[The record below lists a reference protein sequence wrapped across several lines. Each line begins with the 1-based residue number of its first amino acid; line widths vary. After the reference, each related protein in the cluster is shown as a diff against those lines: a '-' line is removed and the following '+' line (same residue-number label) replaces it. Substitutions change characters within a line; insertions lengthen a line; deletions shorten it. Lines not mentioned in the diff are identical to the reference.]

1 MTDFNAAMRKAAN
14 LTRAYNLVEATR
26 VIQDALAGRRP
37 AASGD
42 QATNPLPLALPKP
55 EKALAKGNDDA
66 SASAPKFEAASVDIA
81 AQRPGNAATAPAKR
95 QRKPLGEIV
104 RILREGRLLA
114 PRLLER
120 AEQRPEIKTPSGA
133 QYLTRTFS
141 STAGVRSYKLYIP
154 ANSGRQPRG
163 LIVMLHGCNQN
174 PDDFAAGT
182 AMNDLA
188 EMNGLLVA
196 YPHQTRANN
205 PSACW
210 NWFRP
215 KDQMRGR
222 GEPAILAGIARELAS
237 EFNLGRKRTFVAGLS
252 AGGAMAMVMA
262 ETYPD
267 VFGAVGIHSGLDYQ
281 SASDVA
287 SAFAAMRGSRS
298 PQVVSPQPDKFTV
311 RTIVFHGASDRTV
324 NPSNADRISA
334 RLRLS
339 AAPHTISKTQRC
351 DGYSRVTFGPEK
363 APPLETWSV
372 DNLGHAWSGGNSAG
386 SFTDERGPD
395 ASAEMVR
402 FFLESE

>member
-14 LTRAYNLVEATR
+14 LTRSYNLMEATR

-37 AASGD
+37 AAGSD
-42 QATNPLPLALPKP
+42 QTTKPLPLSLPKP
-55 EKALAKGNDDA
+55 DRTLAENNDGT
-66 SASAPKFEAASVDIA
+66 SAF
-81 AQRPGNAATAPAKR
+81 AATSETARPDVAPQRSGHTAALPSKR
-95 QRKPLGEIV
+95 PRKPLGEIV

-120 AEQRPEIKTPSGA
+120 ADQRPQIKAPAGA
-133 QYLTRTFS
+133 QYVTRTFS
-141 STAGVRSYKLYIP
+141 STAGVRSYKLYVP
-154 ANSGRQPRG
+154 ANKGKQPRG
-163 LIVMLHGCNQN
+163 LIVMLHGCSQN

-188 EMNGLLVA
+188 ETHRLLVA
-196 YPHQTRANN
+196 YPHQTRAHN

-215 KDQMRGR
+215 EDQVRGQ

-237 EFNLGRKRTFVAGLS
+237 EFKLGREQTFVAGLS

-298 PQVVSPQPDKFTV
+298 PRVVSAKPDKPVV
-311 RTIVFHGASDRTV
+311 RTIVFHGASDPTV
-324 NPSNADRISA
+324 HPSNADRISA
-334 RLRLS
+334 RWRRA
-339 AAPHTISKTQRC
+339 AAPHAISKTQRG
-351 DGYSRVTFGPEK
+351 DGYTRVILGPEK
-363 APPLETWSV
+363 APLFETWSV

-402 FFLESE
+402 FFLELT